1 MNFIGLYILIL
12 LVNNTFEDRKQ
23 NIEEDLETANKTN
36 IAYVQSGNDFD
47 NQLPENEIFGAEIS
61 IIDDNKLTAVITC
74 DTLISKNSNSAIL
87 KGNVVAKFYDSE
99 IFNDTNANGLK
110 DDDEWYD
117 DENQNEK
124 FDSSFII
131 SQLKS
136 NFAYS
141 EKSSLIAKKNV
152 SVVKF
157 DNIDKTKV
165 VDSLYFVDAQNSEI
179 TWQRKYGTIASD
191 KSFILE
197 SGDGSCMSGNS
208 FESDI
213 ELNNVKVLGVEGGNY
228 CK

>member
-1 MNFIGLYILIL
+1 MNFVRIYILIL
-12 LVNNTFEDRKQ
+12 LVNIIYGQVNNATVK
-23 NIEEDLETANKTN
+23 
-36 IAYVQSGNDFD
+36 
-47 NQLPENEIFGAEIS
+47 QLPENEIFGAEIS
-61 IIDDNKLTAVITC
+61 IIDDNKLSAVITC
-74 DTLISKNSNSAIL
+74 DTLISKSSNSAIL

-99 IFNDTNANGLK
+99 IFNDTNGNGLK

-136 NFAYS
+136 NIAYS
-141 EKSSLIAKKNV
+141 ENSSLIAKKNV
-152 SVVKF
+152 TVITF
-157 DNIDKTKV
+157 DNIDKAKV
-165 VDSLYFVDAQNSEI
+165 VDSLYFLDPQRSEI

-191 KSFILE
+191 KSFIIRY
-197 SGDGSCMSGNS
+197 GDGSCTSGNS

-213 ELNNVKVLGVEGGNY
+213 ELNNVKILGVKGGNY